1 MRFAIAVVNAVA
13 VLSLG
18 SVAMAAGK
26 PKLAGVYAYRIN
38 SPCQAK
44 IGTIK
49 GADGDV
55 MSFNGYFG
63 EIYHEMG
70 TATFSAGTL
79 SITGSFVRGA
89 LVIIDN
95 VGKKMSAPTATSM
108 NVPFSNTPTTVTID
122 GQTWPAVYAS
132 IDSNNVAHFMS
143 FLNRDGNTCATTGT
157 FIRKQ

>member
-1 MRFAIAVVNAVA
+1 MRGAIVVVSTIAL
-13 VLSLG
+13 LSG
-18 SVAMAAGK
+18 PVAMAAGK
-26 PKLAGVYAYRIN
+26 PKLAGAYAYTIN

-49 GADGDV
+49 GGDGDV
-55 MSFNGYFG
+55 MAFNGYFG

-108 NVPFSNTPTTVTID
+108 NVPVSNTATTVTID

-132 IDSNNVAHFMS
+132 IDSNNIAHYMS
-143 FLNRDGNTCATTGT
+143 FLNRDGTTCATTGT